1 MRKIAI
7 LVVLLFAVLILS
19 AGCTGGSGD
28 ATTAPA
34 ATATPTSSATPA
46 ETSVSLTPGPTQ
58 VPPSNLAV
66 DYTVAQDPIT
76 AEITVTF
83 AGGMGQSLL
92 DTAMAEV
99 MYSDG
104 RVLKKEIGDR
114 TGSEA
119 VFEGSRDAADRVVV
133 TVFFN
138 NGATYK
144 VVDTLVD
151 FSDTKSI

>member
-1 MRKIAI
+1 MRKILI
-7 LVVLLFAVLILS
+7 LVVLLFAALTLS
-19 AGCTGGSGD
+19 AGCTGDSGD
-28 ATTAPA
+28 ATTVS
-34 ATATPTSSATPA
+34 TATPTSSATPA

-92 DTAMAEV
+92 NTATAE
-99 MYSDG
+99 MIYSDG
-104 RVLKKEIGDR
+104 TVLKKEIGDR
-114 TGSEA
+114 TGSEV
-119 VFEGSRDAADRVVV
+119 VFEGSRDAVNRVVV
-133 TVFFN
+133 TVSFN

-151 FSDTKSI
+151 FSDTKSLK

>member
-1 MRKIAI
+1 MI
-7 LVVLLFAVLILS
+7 LVVLLFAVLTLS
-19 AGCTGGSGD
+19 AGCTGDSGD
-28 ATTAPA
+28 ATGVPA
-34 ATATPTSSATPA
+34 ATPTSSATPA

-104 RVLKKEIGDR
+104 TVVKKEIGDR
-114 TGSEA
+114 TGSEV
-119 VFEGSRDAADRVVV
+119 VFEGSKDAVNRVVV

-138 NGATYK
+138 NGATYR

-151 FSDTKSI
+151 FSATKSLR

>member
-1 MRKIAI
+1 MRKIVI
-7 LVVLLFAVLILS
+7 LVVLLFAALIILS

-34 ATATPTSSATPA
+34 ATPTSPATPA

-58 VPPSNLAV
+58 VPPPNLAV
-66 DYTVAQDPIT
+66 KYTVAQDPIT

-104 RVLKKEIGDR
+104 TVVKKEIGDR

-119 VFEGSRDAADRVVV
+119 VFEGSRDDVERVVV

-138 NGATYK
+138 NGATYR
-144 VVDTLVD
+144 VIDTQVD
-151 FSDTKSI
+151 FSSTKSFK

>member
-7 LVVLLFAVLILS
+7 LVVLLFAVLTLS

-28 ATTAPA
+28 ATAAPA
-34 ATATPTSSATPA
+34 ATPTSTATPA
-46 ETSVSLTPGPTQ
+46 ETTVSLTPGPTQ

-92 DTAMAEV
+92 DTAQAEV

-104 RVLKKEIGDR
+104 RVVKKEIGDR

-119 VFEGSRDAADRVVV
+119 VFEGSRDAVNRVVV
-133 TVFFN
+133 TVFFD
-138 NGATYK
+138 NGATYR

-151 FSDTKSI
+151 FSATKSFK

>member
-1 MRKIAI
+1 MRKIVI
-7 LVVLLFAVLILS
+7 LVVLLFAALTLS

-28 ATTAPA
+28 ATGVP
-34 ATATPTSSATPA
+34 TATPASSATPA
-46 ETSVSLTPGPTQ
+46 ESSVSLTPGPTE
-58 VPPSNLAV
+58 VPPANLAV

-92 DTAMAEV
+92 DTAMVEV

-104 RVLKKEIGDR
+104 TVDKKEIGDR
-114 TGSEA
+114 TGSEV
-119 VFEGSRDAADRVVV
+119 VFEGSKDAVNRVVV

-151 FSDTKSI
+151 FSSTKSFK

>member
-1 MRKIAI
+1 M
-7 LVVLLFAVLILS
+7 VLLFAVLTLS
-19 AGCTGGSGD
+19 AGCTGDSGD
-28 ATTAPA
+28 ATTVPA
-34 ATATPTSSATPA
+34 ATPTSSATAA
-46 ETSVSLTPGPTQ
+46 ETSASLTPGPTE
-58 VPPSNLAV
+58 VPPSNMAV

-83 AGGMGQSLL
+83 SGGMGQSLL
-92 DTAMAEV
+92 DTALVEV

-104 RVLKKEIGDR
+104 TVVKKEIGDR

-119 VFEGSRDAADRVVV
+119 VFEGSRDAINRVVV

-151 FSDTKSI
+151 FSDTKSL

>member
-1 MRKIAI
+1 MRKILI
-7 LVVLLFAVLILS
+7 LAVLLFAALTLS
-19 AGCTGGSGD
+19 AGCTNGD
-28 ATTAPA
+28 TTTVSTP
-34 ATATPTSSATPA
+34 TPTSPVTAA
-46 ETSVSLTPGPTQ
+46 ETSISLTPGPTQ

-66 DYTVAQDPIT
+66 EYTVAQDPIT

-92 DTAMAEV
+92 NTATAEV
-99 MYSDG
+99 SYSDG
-104 RVLKKEIGDR
+104 RVVKKEIGDR

-119 VFEGSRDAADRVVV
+119 IFEGSRDGVNRVVV

-138 NGATYK
+138 NGATYR

-151 FSDTKSI
+151 FSETKSFK

>member
-34 ATATPTSSATPA
+34 ATPTSSATPA

-66 DYTVAQDPIT
+66 EYTVAQDPIT

-92 DTAMAEV
+92 DTAQVEV

-104 RVLKKEIGDR
+104 RVVKKEIGDR

-119 VFEGSRDAADRVVV
+119 VFEGSRDGVERVVV

-151 FSDTKSI
+151 FSGTKSLR